1 MKTIHSVSDALAYT
15 LSNLYHSE
23 QFMRDNF
30 RTLAGKLTS
39 PTLAVQLEEQVCGC
53 ENNLLKLERIF
64 NYLMQDPVTGNRDA
78 MIQLINDTVRLTASA
93 HNHYLKDVLIIG
105 GIQNIQ
111 AVKISNYRMAYMLAA
126 ELELDTVVDLVQQIL
141 EQETE
146 ATRSLSN
153 LFIQRFNK
161 YRKTADA

>member
-15 LSNLYHSE
+15 LSNLFHSE
-23 QFMRDNF
+23 QLMRDHF
-30 RTLAGKLTS
+30 RVLADKLTS

-64 NYLMQDPVTGNRDA
+64 NYLMQEPASGHRDA
-78 MIQLINDTVRLTASA
+78 MTQLISDTVRLTASV

-111 AVKISNYRMAYMLAA
+111 AVKISNYRMAYMLAV
-126 ELELDTVVDLVQQIL
+126 ELELDTVVDLIQQIL

-146 ATRSLSN
+146 ATKALST
-153 LFIQRFNK
+153 LFIYRFNK
-161 YRKTADA
+161 YRKTADV